1 MNRTSGSTTRA
12 RYALGAI
19 QADGVE
25 NAQCAFVTLH
35 GGHAASFER
44 LVWRRLYR
52 LAETRFKLEDRQP
65 TGCWKIHRGFAPV
78 RPIGLRPP
86 LPNPPAC

>member
-12 RYALGAI
+12 RDALEAI
-19 QADGVE
+19 QADGIE

-44 LVWRRLYR
+44 SFDVVEYGQPLEQS
-52 LAETRFKLEDRQP
+52 ETLEDD
-65 TGCWKIHRGFAPV
+65 GHAGV
-78 RPIGLRPP
+78 LRRDRTPMP
-86 LPNPPAC
+86 QDLA